1 MSGSVTS
8 PTTHD
13 RPFLGILLML
23 GFCMLVP
30 LSDAQAKALGGEV
43 ALLALI
49 TLRFLF
55 PLLLYPWL
63 KARNIPCLP
72 PKGTRIWMLARAL
85 VLLISMG
92 LMYQSLRFLPLAD
105 AVAIAFVAP
114 FIMLALGAL
123 VLGEQV
129 GPHRIGAAL
138 VGFIGTLLVIQPNFV
153 AVGLVALMPLGVALG
168 FAIFAMITRKMSRA
182 MDPLAIQVA
191 NGSLGAVILLPLWG
205 IAGTGALPPL
215 HLVPDL
221 VVFGVIGTASAI
233 LMTASLKYAPSAT
246 LAPMQYLEIPFATL
260 IGWLAFHD
268 LPNGLAALGIAITVA
283 AGLYV
288 IAREHRQAR
297 RQAQSQARRPA

>member
-1 MSGSVTS
+1 MNTQITP
-8 PTTHD
+8 PTTSD

-30 LSDAQAKALGGEV
+30 LSDAQAKALGEEV

-63 KARNIPCLP
+63 KLRGVPCLP
-72 PKGTRIWMLARAL
+72 PKGTRIWIFARSL
-85 VLLISMG
+85 ILLISMA
-92 LMYQSLRFLPLAD
+92 LMYQSLRYLPLAD

-114 FIMLALGAL
+114 FIMLALGHFFL
-123 VLGEQV
+123 NEHV
-129 GPHRIGAAL
+129 GPHRIGAAA
-138 VGFIGTLLVIQPNFV
+138 VGVVGTLLVIQPNFV
-153 AVGLVALMPLGVALG
+153 AVGLVALLPLGVALG
-168 FAIFAMITRKMSRA
+168 FALFAMITRKISRA

-191 NGSLGAVILLPLWG
+191 NGILGAIVLLPFWG
-205 IAGTGALPPL
+205 MAGAEALPHMH
-215 HLVPDL
+215 HLPDL
-221 VVFGVIGTASAI
+221 FLFGVIGTGSAI

-260 IGWLAFHD
+260 IGWLVFHD

-297 RQAQSQARRPA
+297 ATA